1 MRDRKGKVCIE
12 AEWGSCAGGGS
23 ECARIWIKSSFIEV
37 NAGLMHDGPLCLF
50 IGFTII
56 PRHNQCTTTPPP
68 PSPPSHQKTGDTMVN
83 AQKKLKVCNKIS
95 LFSTG
100 FVFFRLCF
108 YTSSFM

>member
-68 PSPPSHQKTGDTMVN
+68 SPLLLVTQKQVI
-83 AQKKLKVCNKIS
+83 LW
-95 LFSTG
+95 
-100 FVFFRLCF
+100 
-108 YTSSFM
+108 